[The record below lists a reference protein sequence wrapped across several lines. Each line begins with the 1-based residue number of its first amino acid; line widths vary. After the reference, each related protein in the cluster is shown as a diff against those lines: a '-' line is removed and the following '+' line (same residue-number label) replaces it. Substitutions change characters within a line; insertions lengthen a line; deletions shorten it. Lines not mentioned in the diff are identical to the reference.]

1 MTSTSADPTGS
12 TLGST
17 GLDATRDPATDLAV
31 RLRGITKRFGLLVA
45 NDAVDLDL
53 RKGEVHALLGENGAG
68 KTTLMRILYGLT
80 SKDAGEIVIDGRA
93 VDVRSP
99 RDAIAA
105 GVGMVSQHFTLVRPM
120 TVAENLL
127 LGRARGATLDLAW
140 ARGAVTDA
148 AARLGTTMDPD
159 ARVEELSVGQQQ
171 RVEILKALSR
181 DCRVLILDEPTAVL
195 VPQEVEA
202 LLATL
207 RRLAAE
213 GMAIVFISHKLGEV
227 RSVCDR
233 VSVLRQGRVVG
244 TVPATT
250 SERQLAAMMVGRP
263 TFGVTRTG
271 STASTAGATV
281 LQVEGLWAVGR
292 QGLPALR
299 DLRFE
304 VRSGEI
310 VGVAGVS
317 GNGQTELTEV
327 LSGMREPTAGSV
339 RVGDVEL
346 AGARPATVMAA
357 GVGRIPEDRHA
368 SLVLDLSVAVNLAI
382 EHLDDF
388 VQGGR
393 LDAAALRR
401 HAVDLIRRFAIRAG
415 PDDRVRTL
423 SGGNIQ
429 KVLLARVLSR
439 DPRLIVVSQP
449 TRGLDVGAT
458 EYVRS
463 ELLARRDGGAGIL
476 LVSED
481 LDELLALSDRLV
493 VLYEGTLVGEVSAG
507 DADPDRLGLL
517 MAGRGSQ
524 AA

>member
-1 MTSTSADPTGS
+1 VADP
-12 TLGST
+12 
-17 GLDATRDPATDLAV
+17 
-31 RLRGITKRFGLLVA
+31 
-45 NDAVDLDL
+45 
-53 RKGEVHALLGENGAG
+53 HALLGENGAG
-68 KTTLMRILYGLT
+68 KTTLMRILYGLAGM
-80 SKDAGEIVIDGRA
+80 DAGEIVVDGRA
-93 VDVRSP
+93 VDIGSP

-105 GVGMVSQHFTLVRPM
+105 GIGMVSQHFTLVRPM

-127 LGRARGATLDLAW
+127 LGRARGATLDLDW
-140 ARGAVTDA
+140 ARTAVRDA
-148 AARLGTTMDPD
+148 AARLGTTVDPD

-181 DCRVLILDEPTAVL
+181 DCQVLILDEPTAVL

-202 LLATL
+202 LLGTL
-207 RRLAAE
+207 RRLVAD
-213 GMAIVFISHKLGEV
+213 GMSIVFISHKLGEV
-227 RSVCDR
+227 RAVSDR
-233 VSVLRQGRVVG
+233 VTVLRHGRLVG

-250 SERQLAAMMVGRP
+250 DERELAAMMVGRP
-263 TFGVTRTG
+263 TFGVAREGFTTI
-271 STASTAGATV
+271 AAGPPVLRVQGLSAT
-281 LQVEGLWAVGR
+281 GR

-299 DLRFE
+299 ELELE

-317 GNGQTELTEV
+317 GNGQTELVEV
-327 LSGMREPTAGSV
+327 LSGMRVPTGGTV

-346 AGARPATVMAA
+346 AGAHPATVMAA

-368 SLVLDLSVAVNLAI
+368 SLVLDLSVAVNLAL

-388 VQGGR
+388 VHGGR
-393 LDAAALRR
+393 LDTSAMRR
-401 HAVDLIRRFAIRAG
+401 HAAHLIERFAIRAA
-415 PDDRVRTL
+415 PEDRVRTL

-439 DPRLIVVSQP
+439 DPRLVVVSQP

-463 ELLARRDGGAGIL
+463 ELLARRAAGAAIL

-481 LDELLALSDRLV
+481 LDELLALSDRIV
-493 VLYEGTLVGEVSAG
+493 VLYEGALVGELSA
-507 DADPDRLGLL
+507 DEADPARLGML
-517 MAGRGSQ
+517 MAGRGRQ